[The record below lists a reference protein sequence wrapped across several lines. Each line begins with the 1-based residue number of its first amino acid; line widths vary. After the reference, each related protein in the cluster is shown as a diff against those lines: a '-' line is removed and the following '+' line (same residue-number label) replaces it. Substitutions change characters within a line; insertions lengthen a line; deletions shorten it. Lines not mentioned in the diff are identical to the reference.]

1 MRVTVLGAG
10 SWGTTVGT
18 LLCRRDHEV
27 LLWARN
33 PEVAAEVNEQR
44 SNSAYLPDSRLP
56 ARLRATADLEQ
67 AARHA
72 DLLVVGV
79 PTGAFRDTL
88 ERVRPHLGPWIP
100 VVSLSK
106 GLERDTHLR
115 MTEVIKQ
122 VLPGRTAAAL
132 TGPNLAKEIMAG
144 QAAASVIATEDLTV
158 AAALQRE
165 VQRGMFRVYTHHDV
179 IGCEVGGAL
188 KNVIAIATGMAQGLG
203 VGDNT
208 RAGVM
213 SRGLAEL
220 TTLAVAM
227 GGEAATLAGLAGMGD
242 LVATCM
248 SPQSRNRHVGEQ
260 LGLGRPLE
268 EVLGEMRMV
277 AEGVRTSS
285 TVVHLA
291 DEYGLPMPIARTINA
306 VVTGRIR
313 AADAYKGL
321 IRAVPAGH
329 ESQPGRGT
337 SGRVSLRRER
347 QHEPRVVEGVAVDLV
362 RDRPAH
368 RQVEGVRGQQ

>member
-1 MRVTVLGAG
+1 
-10 SWGTTVGT
+10 
-18 LLCRRDHEV
+18 
-27 LLWARN
+27 
-33 PEVAAEVNEQR
+33 
-44 SNSAYLPDSRLP
+44 
-56 ARLRATADLEQ
+56 
-67 AARHA
+67 
-72 DLLVVGV
+72 VVGV

-88 ERVRPHLGPWIP
+88 EKVRPDLAPWMP

-106 GLERDTHLR
+106 GLERGTHLR
-115 MTEVIKQ
+115 MTEVIKE
-122 VLPGRTAAAL
+122 VLPGRPAAAL
-132 TGPNLAKEIMAG
+132 TGPNLAREIMAG

-165 VQRGMFRVYTHHDV
+165 VARGMFRVYTHHDV

-227 GGEAATLAGLAGMGD
+227 GGEATTLAGLAGMGD

-260 LGLGRPLE
+260 LGLGRTLE
-268 EVLGEMRMV
+268 EILGEMRMV
-277 AEGVRTSS
+277 AEGVKTSA
-285 TVVHLA
+285 TVVELA
-291 DEYGLPMPIARTINA
+291 DQYGLDLPIARTIND
-306 VVTGRIR
+306 VVTGKIR
-313 AADAYKGL
+313 AADAYRGL

-329 ESQPGRGT
+329 ESQPG
-337 SGRVSLRRER
+337 
-347 QHEPRVVEGVAVDLV
+347 
-362 RDRPAH
+362 
-368 RQVEGVRGQQ
+368 